1 MEGIVNSWI
10 YEACMWLLLLWI
22 GVVALLIFAMIHAA
36 MINCLFSLVNKCSD
50 NHNHHDAEE
59 LRVPEEVTDNT
70 SRQPPT
76 YSSLFVNKHEIN
88 YEDPPPPYPG
98 TQEKTHSEDD

>member
-1 MEGIVNSWI
+1 MEEIVNSWI
-10 YEACMWLLLLWI
+10 YEACMWLLFLWL

-36 MINCLFSLVNKCSD
+36 MVNCLFSLVNKCSG
-50 NHNHHDAEE
+50 NHHDTEE
-59 LRVPEEVTDNT
+59 ARVPEEVTDNT
-70 SRQPPT
+70 SRQPPA
-76 YSSLFVNKHEIN
+76 YSSLFVIKQESN